1 MFTRKYILS
10 LGKLSLCIVTGE
22 IIVNCL
28 IVATLSIDSD
38 RINIGQDFNR
48 CVKVVF
54 SCILLSKSS
63 AGSKK
68 THDEPN
74 YSDTHNKW
82 ITFI

>member
-48 CVKVVF
+48 CIHAYCCQSRVRAPR
-54 SCILLSKSS
+54 IHMMNLIIQWSS
-63 AGSKK
+63 L
-68 THDEPN
+68 
-74 YSDTHNKW
+74 
-82 ITFI
+82 FR